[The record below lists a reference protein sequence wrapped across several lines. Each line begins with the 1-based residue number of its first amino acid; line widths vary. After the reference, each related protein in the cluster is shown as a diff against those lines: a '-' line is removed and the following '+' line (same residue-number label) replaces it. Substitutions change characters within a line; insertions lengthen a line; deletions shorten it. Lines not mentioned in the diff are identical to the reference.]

1 MKEKFGLWFHATRPK
16 TLPASFIPVM
26 TGTALAFSEGKFDL
40 SVLIVT
46 LLSSLLIQ
54 VITNFV
60 NEIYDFKRGADT
72 SERLGPERAVAS
84 GKISPK
90 SMKTVSAILTLI
102 TLLLG
107 LWLVLFKGGGF
118 YILAIGLLSLI
129 FAYGYTAGPFPLAYK
144 GLSEIFVFLFFGLFA
159 VSGTYYLQT
168 GNLTIESLITG
179 FGPGFISMNILGV
192 NNIRDIQTDFKA
204 GKITLAVRIGRK
216 NAIALY
222 IIFSVFAFITPFI
235 LTLFIKNYL
244 ILLPVICIPFSFYLT
259 LSLIKYS
266 GKELNKV
273 LSGTGQLL
281 VLYGVLNSISFL
293 LI

>member
-1 MKEKFGLWFHATRPK
+1 MRENIKYWLLATRPK

-26 TGTALAFSEGKFDL
+26 TGTALAFSEGKFDFT
-40 SVLIVT
+40 VLIIT
-46 LLSSLLIQ
+46 LLSALMIQ
-54 VITNFV
+54 IITNFV
-60 NEIYDFKRGADT
+60 NEIYDFKKGADT
-72 SERLGPERAVAS
+72 TERLGPERAVAT
-84 GKISPK
+84 GKISPEA
-90 SMKTVSAILTLI
+90 MKIVSGLLTFI
-102 TLLLG
+102 TLVMG
-107 LWLVLFKGGGF
+107 LWLVFFQGGGI
-118 YILAIGLLSLI
+118 YILVIGVLSLT
-129 FAYGYTAGPFPLAYK
+129 FAYGYTAGPFPIAYK
-144 GLSEIFVFLFFGLFA
+144 GLSEIFVFLFFGIFA

-204 GKITLAVRIGRK
+204 GKYTLAVRLGRK

-222 IIFSVFAFITPFI
+222 IVFSIFAFITPFI

-244 ILLPVICIPFSFYLT
+244 ILLPVICFPFSVYLIY
-259 LSLIKYS
+259 SLIKYS

-273 LSGTGQLL
+273 LAGTGQLL
-281 VLYGVLNSISFL
+281 ILYGSLNSLSFL

>member
-1 MKEKFGLWFHATRPK
+1 MIEKIRLWFYATRPK
-16 TLPASFIPVM
+16 TLPASVIPVM

-46 LLSSLLIQ
+46 LLSALLIQ

-90 SMKTVSAILTLI
+90 TMKVVAAVLTFITLI
-102 TLLLG
+102 MG
-107 LWLVLFKGGGF
+107 LWLVLTKGGGF
-118 YILAIGLLSLI
+118 YILVIGILSLI

-144 GLSEIFVFLFFGLFA
+144 GLSEVFVFLFFGIFA
-159 VSGTYYLQT
+159 VSGTYFLQT
-168 GNLTIESLITG
+168 GNLTVESLITG

-204 GKITLAVRIGRK
+204 GKYTLAVRIGRR

-222 IIFSVFAFITPFI
+222 IVFSVFAFITPFI

-244 ILLPVICIPFSFYLT
+244 ILLPVICLPFSFYLT

-266 GKELNKV
+266 GKDLNKV
-273 LSGTGQLL
+273 LAGTGQLL
-281 VLYGVLNSISFL
+281 VLYGILNSVSFL